1 MNYKSPM
8 NNQNKGYA
16 KESASQERSNLLS
29 INPLS
34 KHMSTPMQ
42 MGGSKSYG
50 SAMMMKGAMKGD
62 QSKTRSDYAMDSGKT
77 DKGYKGKTGSS
88 KGDQSASKADYGSPA
103 KKTGPGDGGMKKG
116 GTKKSGKL
124 KKANPKD
131 YDTLRKLQKSG
142 AIKKGKK
149 GDSKRTFGDSPNKN
163 LGMKYDIKEASN
175 QSLSAKARK
184 HYAENAQAASKSG
197 YKG

>member
-1 MNYKSPM
+1 MKTPM
-8 NNQNKGYA
+8 YNQNKGYESNKQEA
-16 KESASQERSNLLS
+16 KNLIS
-29 INPLS
+29 MNPLS
-34 KHMSTPMQ
+34 KHMSTPMN
-42 MGGSKSYG
+42 MGGSK

-62 QSKTRSDYAMDSGKT
+62 QSKTRSDYAMESGKT

-88 KGDQSASKADYGSPA
+88 KGDQSASKSDYGSPA
-103 KKTGPGDGGMKKG
+103 
-116 GTKKSGKL
+116 
-124 KKANPKD
+124 
-131 YDTLRKLQKSG
+131 
-142 AIKKGKK
+142 
-149 GDSKRTFGDSPNKN
+149 KN

>member
-1 MNYKSPM
+1 MKTPM
-8 NNQNKGYA
+8 YNQNKGYESNKQEA
-16 KESASQERSNLLS
+16 KNLIS
-29 INPLS
+29 MNPLS
-34 KHMSTPMQ
+34 KHMSTPMN
-42 MGGSKSYG
+42 MGGSKMKG

-77 DKGYKGKTGSS
+77 DKGYKGQTGSS

-103 KKTGPGDGGMKKG
+103 
-116 GTKKSGKL
+116 
-124 KKANPKD
+124 
-131 YDTLRKLQKSG
+131 
-142 AIKKGKK
+142 
-149 GDSKRTFGDSPNKN
+149 KN